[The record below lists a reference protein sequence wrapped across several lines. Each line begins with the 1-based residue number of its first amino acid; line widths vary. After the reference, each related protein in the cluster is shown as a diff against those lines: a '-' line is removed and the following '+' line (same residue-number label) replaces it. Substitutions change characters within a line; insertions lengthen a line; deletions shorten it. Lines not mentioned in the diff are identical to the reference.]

1 MDMTSL
7 GVGAEN
13 AICGP
18 STMLPTGRGL
28 QVLRALAPQCVVCG
42 PAATASPGSL
52 LEMQNLGLA
61 LRPPGSKTR
70 GGDPSNLGTHPPDES
85 DTCSSLETNGLMSS

>member
-52 LEMQNLGLA
+52 LEMQNLGL
-61 LRPPGSKTR
+61 RPKPA
-70 GGDPSNLGTHPPDES
+70 ES
-85 DTCSSLETNGLMSS
+85 ESAF